1 MCSVWKKTHYCILS
15 NFLFLY
21 LFVYKRKK
29 WQSLVNL
36 FFPLYLT
43 KKTRTFLKFLFEQFW
58 STGKSISRLF
68 AQNQHMRIFSCVP
81 FFLIPEAAFMFYHF
95 GEYQE
100 LYTIADK
107 ISLQVPDL
115 DTLVEKMNI
124 AGYLIQKRSGMY
136 QVKSYRSG

>member
-1 MCSVWKKTHYCILS
+1 
-15 NFLFLY
+15 
-21 LFVYKRKK
+21 
-29 WQSLVNL
+29 
-36 FFPLYLT
+36 
-43 KKTRTFLKFLFEQFW
+43 
-58 STGKSISRLF
+58 
-68 AQNQHMRIFSCVP
+68 
-81 FFLIPEAAFMFYHF
+81 MFYHF

>member
-43 KKTRTFLKFLFEQFW
+43 KKNTHILE
-58 STGKSISRLF
+58 ISF
-68 AQNQHMRIFSCVP
+68 
-81 FFLIPEAAFMFYHF
+81 
-95 GEYQE
+95 
-100 LYTIADK
+100 
-107 ISLQVPDL
+107 
-115 DTLVEKMNI
+115 
-124 AGYLIQKRSGMY
+124 
-136 QVKSYRSG
+136 